1 MTVEEIIGFLDTYR
15 KSEGDSPVFARG
27 RAEGHSDVAW
37 AFARAMGC
45 ESEKLNLTGL
55 LYRARELY
63 ATSGKTKGAEDAP

>member
-15 KSEGDSPVFARG
+15 KSEGDSPAFARG

-45 ESEKLNLTGL
+45 ESEKLNLDGL
-55 LYRARELY
+55 LYRARDL
-63 ATSGKTKGAEDAP
+63 SISLNKPKAPNP